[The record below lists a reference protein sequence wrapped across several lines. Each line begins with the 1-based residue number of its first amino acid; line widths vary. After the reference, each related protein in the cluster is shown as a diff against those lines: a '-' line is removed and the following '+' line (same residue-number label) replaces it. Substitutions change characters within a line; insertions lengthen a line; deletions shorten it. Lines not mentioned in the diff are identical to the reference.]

1 MHPFTD
7 NVILGTLVSVPIEFG
22 CLGVSTDDTA
32 EVNYTV
38 TGQENFQIHARVNSG
53 NNGSD
58 LLVNYGQ
65 ISSIG
70 NPLGSTIDLGFWAFH
85 DEAFIL
91 SGGDPASFSST
102 NTPENWMQQ
111 NLPAIGCQPIR
122 HLCMPASHDAG
133 MSVLNGNTALAN
145 DADTLTQYSDIG
157 GQLAAGFRYFD
168 IRPVI
173 HDGQFYTGHY
183 SDLDGSWQGGNGQ
196 SIAAVIDDV
205 NSFLATNHELVIL
218 DLTHAYDTDDGYPP
232 LTNAQTIALMQQLQ
246 GLQYRFAAPAGA
258 DLSKLTLND
267 FIASGASVIL
277 IFDDSTL
284 SPGDFS
290 QETYVG
296 FYNNTQLSVYNS
308 YADTADLET
317 MVSDQLGKMAA
328 QRQSPD
334 SGLFLLSWTLTT
346 LDPRAEAPTAH
357 AALFQRL
364 WPACSKQS
372 FPNFIMLDAIGY
384 SDNLN
389 HRNVAALSMAIN
401 HYFNEACPA

>member
-1 MHPFTD
+1 M
-7 NVILGTLVSVPIEFG
+7 LVSVPVDFG
-22 CLGVSTDDTA
+22 ILGVSTDDGA

-38 TGQENFQIHARVNSG
+38 TGQENFQIHAQVHSG
-53 NNGSD
+53 NAGSD
-58 LLVNYGQ
+58 LSVNYGQ

-70 NPLGSTIDLGFWAFH
+70 NPLGSTIDLGFWAFN

-91 SGGDPASFSST
+91 SGSDAASFSST
-102 NTPENWMQQ
+102 NPPQNWMQQ
-111 NLPAIGCQPIR
+111 NLPTIGCQPLR

-133 MSVLNGNTALAN
+133 MSQLNGHTAFAD
-145 DADTLTQYSDIG
+145 DADTLTQYDDIG

-183 SDLDGSWQGGNGQ
+183 SDIEGSWQGGNGQ
-196 SIAAVIDDV
+196 SITDVINQV
-205 NSFLATNHELVIL
+205 NAFLAQNHELVIL

-232 LTNAQTIALMQQLQ
+232 LTQAQTNALMQQLQ
-246 GLQYRFAAPAGA
+246 GLQHLFAAPAGTS
-258 DLSKLTLND
+258 DLSRLTLNQ
-267 FIASGASVIL
+267 FIASGASVII

-290 QETYVG
+290 TKAFPG

-308 YADTADLET
+308 YADTADLDT
-317 MVSDQLGKMAA
+317 MVTDQLGKMAA
-328 QRQSPD
+328 QRKSPD
-334 SGLFLLSWTLTT
+334 SGLFLLSWTLTA
-346 LDPRAEAPTAH
+346 LDPLADAPTAH

-364 WPACSKQS
+364 WPACNKES

-389 HRNVAALSMAIN
+389 NRNVAALSMAIN
-401 HYFNEACPA
+401 QYFNAACPA

>member
-1 MHPFTD
+1 
-7 NVILGTLVSVPIEFG
+7 VITGDG
-22 CLGVSTDDTA
+22 G

-38 TGQENFQIHARVNSG
+38 SGQTNFQIRAQVDTNDARP
-53 NNGSD
+53 D
-58 LLVNYGQ
+58 LSVNYGQ

-70 NPLGSTIDLGFWAFH
+70 NPLGSTIDLGFWGSH

-91 SGGDPASFSST
+91 SGSDPTSLSST
-102 NTPENWMQQ
+102 NPPQDWMQQ
-111 NLPAIGCQPIR
+111 NLPAIGCQPLR
-122 HLCMPASHDAG
+122 HLCIPASHDAG
-133 MSVLNGNTALAN
+133 MSQLNGNTALAI

-183 SDLDGSWQGGNGQ
+183 SDLAGSWQGGNGQ
-196 SIAAVIDDV
+196 SIASVIDEV
-205 NSFLATNHELVIL
+205 NAFLTANQELVIL
-218 DLTHAYDTDDGYPP
+218 DLSHAYDTDVGYPP
-232 LTNAQTIALMQQLQ
+232 FSHPQTIALMEQLQ
-246 GLQYRFAAPAGA
+246 GIQHRFTAPTGTV
-258 DLSKLTLND
+258 DLSQLTLND
-267 FIASGASVIL
+267 FIASGASVII

-284 SPGDFS
+284 SPGNFS
-290 QETYVG
+290 QDAFVG
-296 FYNNTQLSVYNS
+296 FYNNTQLSIYNS
-308 YADTADLET
+308 YADTADLEA
-317 MVSDQLGKMAA
+317 MVTDQLGKMAA

-389 HRNVAALSMAIN
+389 DGNVAALSMAIN
-401 HYFNEACPA
+401 HYFNSACPT